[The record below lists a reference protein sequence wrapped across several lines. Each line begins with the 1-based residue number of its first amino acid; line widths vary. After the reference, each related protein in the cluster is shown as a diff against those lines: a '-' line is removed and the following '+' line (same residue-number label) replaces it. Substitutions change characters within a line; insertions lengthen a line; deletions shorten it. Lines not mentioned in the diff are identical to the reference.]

1 MIRGIVFDFDGVL
14 ADSEMLHLRAYQE
27 ILAASNIELTKEQ
40 YWDRYLGL
48 DDAGVFAQVA
58 ADNGLLF
65 GDEELDL
72 LIHEKGRRFEALIS
86 QEDVLFPGV
95 AEVVRRLQ
103 AEWPL
108 GIASGSLR
116 REIEVMLAAGG
127 LSDAFAFIVSTEDTE
142 RSKPAPDPY
151 LLAVE
156 RHGLPAAAC
165 VAIED
170 SQQGL
175 QSARAAG
182 LRTIGVAGTYDRAVL
197 APLADV
203 VVDSIEEITVEFV
216 QQIAVNSATSQIPIS
231 QDDR

>member
-14 ADSEMLHLRAYQE
+14 ADSELLHLRAYQE
-27 ILAASNIELTKEQ
+27 ILAASDVKVTRDQ
-40 YWDRYLGL
+40 YWEHYLGL
-48 DDAGVFAQVA
+48 DDAGVFAAVA

-65 GDEELDL
+65 GDEELDM

-86 QEDVLFPGV
+86 RENVLFPGAV
-95 AEVVRRLQ
+95 DAVRRLK

-116 REIEVMLAAGG
+116 REIELMLGAGG
-127 LSDAFAFIVSTEDTE
+127 LADAFAFIVSTEDTD

-151 LLAVE
+151 VLAVE
-156 RHGLPAAAC
+156 RHGLPADAC

-170 SQQGL
+170 SYQGL

-182 LRTIGVAGTYDRAVL
+182 LHTIGLVGTYDRGVL
-197 APLADV
+197 APFADL
-203 VVDSIEEITVEFV
+203 VVDSLEDLTIEFV
-216 QQIAVNSATSQIPIS
+216 KQISADSRLSHPNSQANT
-231 QDDR
+231 D